1 MTLILHSDFLAST
14 DPTHSHVNIW
24 ELCTRHMV
32 FIVQRLQNHI
42 IFLSQLNKSIIVG
55 KILWFLLSGVLLLIS
70 KATSYGR
77 ITEANS
83 SSIKRKKMLHV
94 IIQMIQ
100 NGSYLVLPFC
110 CQRGG
115 EPTSISPHAHHS
127 FQGEAGPW
135 NVFMNKS
142 SLHDMSKDGR
152 DVWCDMLWWGTERKR
167 DHIAERQVIR
177 AVGH

>member
-83 SSIKRKKMLHV
+83 SSIKRKKNAPCYHSDDPKWILFSPSILLPKRRWANLNLSSCPSTQFSVHMCSCREMLSALFGGWEV
-94 IIQMIQ
+94 
-100 NGSYLVLPFC
+100 GSWE
-110 CQRGG
+110 G
-115 EPTSISPHAHHS
+115 E
-127 FQGEAGPW
+127 
-135 NVFMNKS
+135 
-142 SLHDMSKDGR
+142 SLHLQSDSCVVEIKQKSL
-152 DVWCDMLWWGTERKR
+152 V
-167 DHIAERQVIR
+167 
-177 AVGH
+177 